1 MVYRQSLSIQSSG
14 RGSLLITA
22 QIAKTVLESHIVT
35 GLCNIFIHH
44 TSASLMLT
52 ENADPQVRQDIE
64 TFLSRLAP
72 DGDPDFSHVDEGPDD
87 MPAHVRTL
95 LTESSLTVPVEAGKL
110 LLGTW
115 QGVFLY
121 EHRHGAHRRTVTVT
135 VTPCV

>member
-1 MVYRQSLSIQSSG
+1 MVYRQSMNIQSSG
-14 RGSLLITA
+14 RGSQPITA
-22 QIAKTVLESHIVT
+22 QIAEAVRESRIVT
-35 GLCNIFIHH
+35 GLCTIFIHH

-72 DGDPDFSHVDEGPDD
+72 DGDPGFVHVDEGPDN

-95 LTESSLTVPVEAGKL
+95 LTESSLTLPVEAGKL

-121 EHRHGAHRRTVTVT
+121 EHRHAAHDRTVTVT
-135 VTPCV
+135 VIGE

>member
-1 MVYRQSLSIQSSG
+1 MVYRQSMNIQSSG
-14 RGSLLITA
+14 RGSQPITA
-22 QIAKTVLESHIVT
+22 QIAEAVRESRIVT
-35 GLCNIFIHH
+35 GLCTIFIHH

-52 ENADPQVRQDIE
+52 ENADPQVRRDIE

-72 DGDPDFSHVDEGPDD
+72 DGDPGFVHVDEGPDD

-95 LTESSLTVPVEAGKL
+95 LTESSLTLPVEAGKL

-121 EHRHGAHRRTVTVT
+121 EHRHAAHDRTVTVT
-135 VTPCV
+135 VIGE